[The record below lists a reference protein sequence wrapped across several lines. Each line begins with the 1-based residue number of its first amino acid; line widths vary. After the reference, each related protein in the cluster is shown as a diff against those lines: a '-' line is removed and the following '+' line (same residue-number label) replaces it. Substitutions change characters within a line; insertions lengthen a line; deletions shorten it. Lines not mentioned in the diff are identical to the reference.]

1 MKKNKNIIVTG
12 GAGYVGSHTL
22 TLLIN
27 EGFVP
32 IVVDNLSNSS
42 KEVFINLKK
51 ITGEDIIFYEEDI
64 LNTKTLSKIIKKHSI
79 DSVVHFA
86 GLKSVGE
93 SIEMPTRM
101 QIEKILEFI
110 LQMVVKFGKIIA

>member
-1 MKKNKNIIVTG
+1 MKKNKNILVTG

-42 KEVFINLKK
+42 KVFINLKK
-51 ITGEDIIFYEEDI
+51 
-64 LNTKTLSKIIKKHSI
+64 LQVKI
-79 DSVVHFA
+79 
-86 GLKSVGE
+86 
-93 SIEMPTRM
+93 
-101 QIEKILEFI
+101 
-110 LQMVVKFGKIIA
+110 